1 MVYVPEYAAEEVLV
15 KPHDKYK
22 EIRDISK
29 IISIRSGY
37 ELKEKWY
44 KDPEIYIFSV
54 PVGQEDRA
62 CLQFQEDKEFV
73 EWAERRDLKQE
84 RIWDSLDEVLGSLE
98 NARDSPEDCEQI
110 KKARDYLND
119 LIEREF

>member
-44 KDPEIYIFSV
+44 KDPEIYIFTV

-62 CLQFQEDKEFV
+62 WLQFQEDKELQLTKSLMSCLNITKKEGEKV
-73 EWAERRDLKQE
+73 ADYNKRVNDEINQILEMNVS
-84 RIWDSLDEVLGSLE
+84 IWL
-98 NARDSPEDCEQI
+98 I
-110 KKARDYLND
+110 KTK
-119 LIEREF
+119 